1 MRTAQQIKDD
11 AIARYNGETQANGM
25 LTRLDITDFLAQL
38 APEMDKVEELRA
50 FLDELPFFRPGD
62 KEKVLKDLKS
72 YGL

>member
-1 MRTAQQIKDD
+1 MRTADEIKDG
-11 AIARYNGETQANGM
+11 AIARYNDATKSYGM
-25 LTRLDITDFLAQL
+25 LTRKDIYDFLQQL

-62 KEKVLKDLKS
+62 KEKVMNDLKS